1 MLTFICFLPIKF
13 YFKFL
18 DLKIKKIYVKDFFI
32 STKVR
37 PKRME
42 HLLRKEFFSCE
53 LYFSW
58 LQQFFVEHTNI
69 WFQIQKDWALIP
81 LFAIFATKQRYHLPL
96 PVSPVDFLVCSTHLD
111 SLIAWHKFKNPFQ
124 LFASLIH
131 FQQNV
136 ISAIHSEKFIKDRRK
151 ISAS

>member
-1 MLTFICFLPIKF
+1 MIYSTFVSKTS
-13 YFKFL
+13 L
-18 DLKIKKIYVKDFFI
+18 DKSRPI
-32 STKVR
+32 STISDKF
-37 PKRME
+37 E
-42 HLLRKEFFSCE
+42 H
-53 LYFSW
+53 
-58 LQQFFVEHTNI
+58 V
-69 WFQIQKDWALIP
+69 QKDWALIP

-136 ISAIHSEKFIKDRRK
+136 ISAIHSEKFIKDIQPHNLHCEKKNPSFLILKSLSNFSFGKNWIYSYTYRHFYS
-151 ISAS
+151 IVPFICG